1 MKNKTQEREIK
12 TPLGYLQP
20 KVTKTASLPTLKS
33 LQSTLEVSSL
43 PLNERYTL
51 EWNAKQWIL
60 KKHYG
65 NRLSSFCTT
74 KEALIRNLGS
84 DYPDKIGIEALSAI
98 ESLPKTFSEWMKI
111 TPPPLKGE
119 E

>member
-12 TPLGYLQP
+12 TPLSYQQP
-20 KVTKTASLPTLKS
+20 KVTETTPLPTLKS
-33 LQSTLEVSSL
+33 QQSALEVSSL

-51 EWNAKQWIL
+51 EWDTRQWIL

-84 DYPDKIGIEALSAI
+84 DYPDKIWIEALSI
-98 ESLPKTFSEWMKI
+98 IKSLPQTFWEWMKI

-119 E
+119 G